1 MSNDASAVILDD
13 LFRVIE
19 SRKTA
24 DPDGSYTARLFAK
37 GRKKIAQ
44 KVGEEGVECA
54 IAAVSETPD
63 AVVAESADL
72 LYHLMVLWAEQ
83 GITPGQ
89 IYTEL
94 GKRVGVS
101 GLTEKAARANK
112 GKPD

>member
-1 MSNDASAVILDD
+1 MPQ
-13 LFRVIE
+13 FRKRPTPWW
-19 SRKTA
+19 RKA
-24 DPDGSYTARLFAK
+24 P
-37 GRKKIAQ
+37 
-44 KVGEEGVECA
+44 
-54 IAAVSETPD
+54 
-63 AVVAESADL
+63 DL